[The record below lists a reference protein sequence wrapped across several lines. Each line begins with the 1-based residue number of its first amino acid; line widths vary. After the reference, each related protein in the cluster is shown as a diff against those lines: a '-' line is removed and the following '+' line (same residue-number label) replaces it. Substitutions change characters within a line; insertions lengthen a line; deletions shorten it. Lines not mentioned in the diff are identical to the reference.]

1 MSDKIVRELALLKS
15 DLMDQIISDEIS
27 SDMRQPI
34 KEAIVQIDLA
44 TTRAVMLDTGSI
56 EVTQEYRDL
65 LEQVNKTRLN
75 IRGLTND
82 GQELEKVI
90 VHTQS
95 VLGKLDR
102 VVAFV
107 EPDEPWPRK

>member
-1 MSDKIVRELALLKS
+1 MSDKIVRELTLLKS
-15 DLMDQIISDEIS
+15 DLMDQIISGEIS

-75 IRGLTND
+75 IHGLTND

-90 VHTQS
+90 VLTQS
-95 VLGKLDR
+95 VLDKLDR